1 MVYGMSSIK
10 LGLRLLALL
19 LSCYGYLQYLRKY
32 LRPEFCI
39 GLLFS
44 GIGSVLFLAG
54 ILNLLREAVWCIWLG
69 GLLLAGWSV
78 FRKESVKNVLCFG
91 TVFFLV
97 FAVFFLFLL
106 PGSEFTHYDNF
117 SHWALVSRIVT
128 QQSRFPNY
136 NDCNIMFPSYP
147 LGSASFLFFITET
160 AGRSTEWMQ
169 MYAQAIL
176 MVGMLVSLFA
186 FARGPVQS
194 LATAVCAVFLL
205 CGNGK
210 VYDLLV
216 DCLLPLTALSAIA
229 AVTDCGENIRQK
241 LWVTVPYAL
250 FLVSIK
256 NSGVLFVLLLYGY
269 LWLTSRRQS
278 VPLKTWLTLL
288 AAPAIL
294 LLLWQKH
301 VQAMFYEGM
310 LGKHSLSISYYR
322 SVFGEKGLSD
332 IRLIAGEMAG
342 RVFSV
347 SNPALWLL
355 LAGLLLLL
363 LCKRFAAKA
372 CPEMKRV
379 FLLGAVSYVLY
390 QIGTL
395 GMYLF
400 SMPVEEALVLAGYDR
415 YHQTIL
421 LFLIGL
427 LLIGLMR
434 GLDALEVPSSKHL
447 ISAAVLAAALVLS
460 YRIISPDFS
469 SLQKQQL
476 AGTERQ
482 KYDQLIA
489 QYDIPS
495 GGSYLVLTR
504 ADRNDAG
511 YLYHL
516 TQYLLNAQTVKVL
529 PGTKLDTIELSD
541 YDYVIVFE
549 ETEEASALMTQLTG
563 TDGLVACLRSADI
576 EE

>member
-1 MVYGMSSIK
+1 MSAIK
-10 LGLRLLALL
+10 LGFQLLVLL

-39 GLLFS
+39 SLLFS
-44 GIGSVLFLAG
+44 GVGSVLFLAG

-69 GLLLAGWSV
+69 GLLLAGQSV
-78 FRKESVKNVLCFG
+78 SRKESVKNLLCFG

-106 PGSEFTHYDNF
+106 PSSEFIHYDNF
-117 SHWALVSRIVT
+117 SHWALVSRIVNR
-128 QQSRFPNY
+128 QSRFPNY
-136 NDCNIMFPSYP
+136 NDCNITFPSYP
-147 LGSASFLFFITET
+147 LGSASFIFFITKT
-160 AGRSTEWMQ
+160 TGCSAEWMQ

-186 FARGPVQS
+186 FARGPIQS

-205 CGNGK
+205 CGNGR
-210 VYDLLV
+210 VFDLLV
-216 DCLLPLTALSAIA
+216 DCLLPLTALSAVA
-229 AVTDCGENIRQK
+229 AVTDYGETIRQK
-241 LWVTVPYAL
+241 LWVSLPYAL

-278 VPLKTWLTLL
+278 IPLKTWVPFL
-288 AAPAIL
+288 AAPAIM

-301 VQAMFYEGM
+301 VQAMFEKGM
-310 LGKHSLSISYYR
+310 LGKHSLSISYFR
-322 SVFGEKGLSD
+322 SVFGQKGLSD
-332 IRLIAGEMAG
+332 ICLIAGEMAD

-355 LAGLLLLL
+355 LTGLLLLL
-363 LCKRFAAKA
+363 LCKRFASKA

-379 FLLGAVSYVLY
+379 FLFGAVSYVLY

-400 SMPVEEALVLAGYDR
+400 SMPGKEALNLAGYNR

-427 LLIGLMR
+427 FLIGLMR
-434 GLDALEVPSSKHL
+434 GLDALEVPSSRHL
-447 ISAAVLAAALVLS
+447 ISAAALAAGLILS
-460 YRIISPDFS
+460 FYIIRPDFS
-469 SLQKQQL
+469 SLQKLHL
-476 AGTERQ
+476 AGTDRQ

-504 ADRNDAG
+504 ADRNDSG
-511 YLYHL
+511 YLHYL
-516 TQYLLNAQTVKVL
+516 TLYLLNAQTVRVL
-529 PGTKLDTIELSD
+529 PSTKLDTIELSD

-549 ETEEASALMTQLTG
+549 ETEEASTLMTQLTG
-563 TDGLVACLRSADI
+563 TECLVACLRSADI